1 MNLPPSHEHHA
12 LDIERARANM
22 IEQQVRTWEVLDLS
36 VLELLAIV
44 RREDFVPPELRT
56 LAFTDMELPLRIDGV
71 DTGEAMF
78 APKMEARFIQ
88 ELALRPHENVLEIGA
103 GSGYMAA
110 LAAHRAQGVV
120 SVEIDPR
127 LAAFAQANLRRAGIH
142 NARVDLGDGARGWA
156 ARAPYD
162 AIIVSGSLPALP
174 DTLVQQLRIGGRMA
188 VIVGEA
194 PVMSAQIVTRVS
206 EQATE
211 TLRIFETRVKPLRN
225 AWRPSTFRF

>member
-1 MNLPPSHEHHA
+1 MTLAAPSA
-12 LDIERARANM
+12 TPQRDVERARANM
-22 IEQQVRTWEVLDLS
+22 IEQQIRTWEVLDNT

-44 RREDFVPPELRT
+44 RREEFVPPALRE
-56 LAFTDMELPLRIDGV
+56 LAFVDMELPLRLDGV

-88 ELALRPHENVLEIGA
+88 ELALGARDNVLEIGT
-103 GSGYMAA
+103 GSGYLAA
-110 LAAHRAQGVV
+110 LAAHRAQSVV

-127 LAAFAQANLRRAGIH
+127 LRAFAQANLLRAGVH
-142 NARVDLGDGARGWA
+142 NVRVDEGDGARGWD

-162 AIIVSGSLPALP
+162 AIIVGGALPAIPQSLIA
-174 DTLVQQLRIGGRMA
+174 QLRIVGRMA

-194 PVMSAQIVTRVS
+194 PAMSAQIVTRVS
-206 EQATE
+206 ETATD
-211 TLRIFETRVKPLRN
+211 TLRIFETTIKPLRN